1 MKEQEIREVLR
12 AENPEFQQLEAEH
25 RALESRLSEL
35 EGKPFLTSE
44 EEIEIKQIKKQKLAK
59 KDKMAMM
66 IREYK
71 KMVLQN

>member
-35 EGKPFLTSE
+35 EGKPFLTAE

>member
-35 EGKPFLTSE
+35 EGKPFLTAE

-66 IREYK
+66 IR
-71 KMVLQN
+71 